1 MNVKRVVFA
10 AAALLLFPTARVF
23 AQAGGAAAPA
33 PTKIGVM
40 DVRQAIVGSAEG
52 KQASAELQSQFAPRN
67 NELDTLRK
75 QIEDLQNRLR
85 TGDRTLSDDE
95 KGRLQRQGETL
106 SRIYQ
111 RRQTDL
117 QEDLQS
123 AENEV
128 IDRIGR
134 KMREIVDRHA
144 RENGFILIVDV
155 SSAQSNIVY
164 ASNGIDITQD
174 IIKLYDQ
181 AFPVRGAAA
190 PATQPGTPRPQ
201 PTAPKPP
208 AQKPPQR

>member
-1 MNVKRVVFA
+1 MNVKRVAFA

>member
-1 MNVKRVVFA
+1 VKRVVFA